1 MKNLTPEQI
10 ATIPA
15 LKAQG
20 YTTLALARLFGCHQ
34 TSINYWFRRLRASG
48 HEIPV
53 GKAGRPPVKIAVPA
67 QSTNTTTHEN

>member
-1 MKNLTPEQI
+1 MPMKNLTPEQI

-48 HEIPV
+48 HDIPV
-53 GKAGRPPVKIAVPA
+53 GKAGRPKTIILDP
-67 QSTNTTTHEN
+67 HETKTK